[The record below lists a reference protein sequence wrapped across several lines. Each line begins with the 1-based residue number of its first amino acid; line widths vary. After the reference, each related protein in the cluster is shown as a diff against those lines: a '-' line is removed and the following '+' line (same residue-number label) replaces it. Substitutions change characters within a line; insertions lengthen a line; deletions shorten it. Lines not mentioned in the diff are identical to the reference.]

1 MATYEQKPGVL
12 NIVANRGDEL
22 GVLVDLSV
30 ATTGYTWSSE
40 VYSLVDG
47 NSVASPTI
55 TVVDAAAG
63 QVNFAMTESQTAAL
77 PVGTFG
83 VRIVWTASGDV
94 RRIGTDGLLEI
105 IR

>member
-1 MATYEQKPGVL
+1 V
-12 NIVANRGDEL
+12 
-22 GVLVDLSV
+22 S
-30 ATTGYTWSSE
+30 
-40 VYSLVDG
+40 
-47 NSVASPTI
+47 
-55 TVVDAAAG
+55 
-63 QVNFAMTESQTAAL
+63 FAMTEAQTAAL